1 MLELSTMLEL
11 FVSGCLLL
19 VTIRA
24 IISSYQELRTFMAG
38 RQRSLEQTKL
48 SAEAVAIQA
57 RAETLRAGLAAL
69 EADWC
74 QEAQSHF
81 RTAER
86 QEDEFA
92 KRFCQN
98 GGTCYAN
105 CVIGLRELLARV
117 DGAGDLRAQAVEQD
131 AKRP

>member
-1 MLELSTMLEL
+1 MLTSFHVVFLAAAAIGLL
-11 FVSGCLLL
+11 GVGVVSHLLHR
-19 VTIRA
+19 RA
-24 IISSYQELRTFMAG
+24 T
-38 RQRSLEQTKL
+38 
-48 SAEAVAIQA
+48 
-57 RAETLRAGLAAL
+57 ETLRAGLAAL

-86 QEDEFA
+86 QKDEFA

-117 DGAGDLRAQAVEQD
+117 DGAGAITPQP
-131 AKRP
+131 AKKEAP

>member
-1 MLELSTMLEL
+1 MLTSYFAYFALAAT
-11 FVSGCLLL
+11 VL
-19 VTIRA
+19 VASIICAVICRRHNA
-24 IISSYQELRTFMAG
+24 IIAAIKLRGGATT
-38 RQRSLEQTKL
+38 LV
-48 SAEAVAIQA
+48 AEAMAIQA

>member
-1 MLELSTMLEL
+1 MLTSFHYVFLAAAAIGLLGVGVVSHLLHRRAMVMLQRELATTKALA
-11 FVSGCLLL
+11 
-19 VTIRA
+19 TA
-24 IISSYQELRTFMAG
+24 MAV
-38 RQRSLEQTKL
+38 QSKT
-48 SAEAVAIQA
+48 
-57 RAETLRAGLAAL
+57 ETLRAGLAAL

-74 QEAQSHF
+74 QAAQSHF

-117 DGAGDLRAQAVEQD
+117 DGAGDLRAQAVEQN
-131 AKRP
+131 AKRQ